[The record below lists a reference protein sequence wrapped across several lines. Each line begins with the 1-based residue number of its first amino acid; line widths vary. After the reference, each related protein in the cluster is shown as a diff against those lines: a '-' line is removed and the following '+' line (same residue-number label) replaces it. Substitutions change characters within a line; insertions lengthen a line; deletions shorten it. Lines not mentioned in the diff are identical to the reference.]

1 MTKSAYVTRSTHVE
15 MHSANKKPPPRVWD
29 DVIDQMCPSQSHVL
43 EDSDARPHCR
53 RNTGLGFFGR
63 LPMLENSSLFR
74 IEIEGGSLK
83 SRAGIC
89 LTALA
94 LPHNEGYTN
103 KAYCDAVRDARQL
116 GQKENRMPNDNN
128 AGSPA
133 STQNPPASPQNAE
146 DPKSI
151 GGEALKLQA
160 ESAAAKLKDILAEP
174 ETEEGREA
182 Q

>member
-1 MTKSAYVTRSTHVE
+1 
-15 MHSANKKPPPRVWD
+15 
-29 DVIDQMCPSQSHVL
+29 
-43 EDSDARPHCR
+43 
-53 RNTGLGFFGR
+53 
-63 LPMLENSSLFR
+63 MLENSSLFR

-160 ESAAAKLKDILAEP
+160 ESAAAKLKDILAEL
-174 ETEEGREA
+174 ETEEGRAKLSNGDWKFEIKSGPGVLWYVA
-182 Q
+182 YGTC